1 MTLACSTYAL
11 YAESRAA
18 KQPLPLGASKTGGR
32 PHLPA
37 GMAHPADRNG
47 LLSVFHAQINLAE
60 ITHLQAWLPRCGML
74 YCFVNDT
81 EYAET
86 PNVVYADC
94 AQDVLAACEYSGT
107 TRWSD
112 SDRCRNIAYRTCA
125 AVQWRRVGPEFLQYR
140 RSCCCAS
147 SQMATSVGS

>member
-60 ITHLQAWLPRCGML
+60 ITHLQAWQPRCGML

-140 RSCCCAS
+140 
-147 SQMATSVGS
+147 